1 VLQAGLGYKAL
12 DTSVAAVPGWDD
24 YRPSMPDEELLGRL
38 LALNL
43 EHWAVSRAIDCRS
56 NVGGPGEL

>member
-1 VLQAGLGYKAL
+1 M
-12 DTSVAAVPGWDD
+12 AAVPGWDD
-24 YRPSMPDEELLGRL
+24 CRPSMPDEELLRRL